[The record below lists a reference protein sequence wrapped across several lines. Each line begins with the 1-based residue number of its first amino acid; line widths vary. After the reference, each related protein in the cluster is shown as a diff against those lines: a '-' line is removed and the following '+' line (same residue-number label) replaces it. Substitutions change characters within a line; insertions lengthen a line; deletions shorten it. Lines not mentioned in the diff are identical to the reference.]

1 MENNFIVMKNKIKWE
16 NKEYKPRQIF
26 LFLILLGVF
35 FVIIIP
41 AILTVL
47 PYFIDSSLSIPRF
60 IYEPINYIIGAILI
74 ITGMVFALWSIYVQY
89 KIGKGTP
96 APMIMPTQKL
106 IIEKPYSYCRN
117 PMALGTI
124 IAYLGIGILIGSFS
138 SITLT
143 IIMSTAL
150 LLYIRYTEER
160 ELAEKFGVSYLKYK
174 EITPFI
180 IPRLWK

>member
-1 MENNFIVMKNKIKWE
+1 MKNRLKWE
-16 NKEYKPRQIF
+16 NKEYKPQQMF

-35 FVIIIP
+35 FVLIIP

-47 PYFIDSSLSIPRF
+47 PYFIDKSLNIPRF
-60 IYEPINYIIGAILI
+60 TYKLINYIIGAIFI
-74 ITGMVFALWSIYVQY
+74 ITGMIFALWSIYVQY

-138 SITLT
+138 SIALT
-143 IIMSTAL
+143 VIMSTAL

-160 ELAEKFGVSYLKYK
+160 ELVAKFGVSYLKYK

>member
-26 LFLILLGVF
+26 LLLILLGVF

-41 AILTVL
+41 AILIIP

-74 ITGMVFALWSIYVQY
+74 ITGMVFGLWSIYVQY
-89 KIGKGTP
+89 KIGRGTP

-106 IIEKPYSYCRN
+106 IIKKPYSYCRN

-124 IAYLGIGILIGSFS
+124 FAYLGIGILIGSFS

-160 ELAEKFGVSYLKYK
+160 KLAEKFGVSYLKYK